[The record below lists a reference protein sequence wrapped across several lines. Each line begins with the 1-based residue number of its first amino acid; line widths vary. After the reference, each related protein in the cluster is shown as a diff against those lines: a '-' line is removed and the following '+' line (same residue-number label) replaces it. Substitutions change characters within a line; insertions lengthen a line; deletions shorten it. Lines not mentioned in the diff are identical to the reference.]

1 MQSEAA
7 IRKALPDRRTSQNR
21 GSRVDHTLAALV
33 VFIIPPVDKTSM
45 REMFI
50 LVIGRI
56 MTLLFLS
63 VDTGV
68 HHANRRSRGARVL

>member
-21 GSRVDHTLAALV
+21 GSRVDRTLAALA
-33 VFIIPPVDKTSM
+33 VFIIPPVYKNSM

-56 MTLLFLS
+56 IYLLFWS
-63 VDTGV
+63 VVTGDTP
-68 HHANRRSRGARVL
+68 R